1 MPEPMF
7 GKTLAR
13 IIRKRSRAL
22 LSGANGAF
30 KRGHDAELHALRID
44 VKRLR
49 YTLELAVPIARD
61 EALTALDLL
70 ALLQE
75 RLADLADADTF
86 GRTYAALAKALPAN
100 DPRLPGLETLR
111 AQAIRAPPKRA
122 LETGRALWRGAETPY
137 PERLAASISA
147 TLGSLS
153 NGVA

>member
-111 AQAIRAPPKRA
+111 AQAILERKRA

>member
-22 LSGANGAF
+22 LGDASGAF
-30 KRGHDAELHALRID
+30 KRGHDAELHELRID

-49 YTLELAVPIARD
+49 YTLELTIPIARD
-61 EALTALDLL
+61 EALAALDLL

-75 RLADLADADTF
+75 RLGDLADAATF
-86 GRTYAALAKALPAN
+86 GRTYAALTKALPAN
-100 DPRLPGLETLR
+100 DPRHPGLETLR
-111 AQAIRAPPKRA
+111 AQAIRERKRA
-122 LETGRALWRGAETPY
+122 LETARALWRGAEAPY

-147 TLGSLS
+147 TLCSLS

>member
-1 MPEPMF
+1 L
-7 GKTLAR
+7 G
-13 IIRKRSRAL
+13 
-22 LSGANGAF
+22 
-30 KRGHDAELHALRID
+30 
-44 VKRLR
+44 
-49 YTLELAVPIARD
+49 
-61 EALTALDLL
+61 
-70 ALLQE
+70 
-75 RLADLADADTF
+75 DLADADTF

-111 AQAIRAPPKRA
+111 AQAIRERKRA